1 MPSKTSS
8 SSSKKKQQPNTVR
21 GKDGVQWIVDDNGN
35 KIKKVR
41 KKKPRRRASIAG
53 VTVDPSDLMG
63 LSGHSSSGSGGI
75 PPESFRTVA
84 TEMSSSHLS
93 QSSGRNRLSPKQ
105 SSKSSP
111 RSMSHREVVNSSQW
125 WHVDDMDE
133 DVDIDDTPVNKAR
146 KKISSS
152 KSADQLSLMSDHGP
166 KTKNSSSSSRKNKQT
181 KGSNSVR
188 HMSHNKSNDHEDGT
202 GTVDTTGTGSL
213 YRPKP
218 KPRRLLSQPNISLTN
233 NTLSSSQ
240 QNPAIS
246 VVQSQNAS
254 FPVAVIADAAEY
266 SSSPSSSS
274 PRRAPPKRTPS
285 GDLDML
291 MSQSVHEHV
300 RKVPS
305 STEKSK
311 LSRNRSAFGKI
322 GKMIGKST
330 KALGNSNKKDR
341 GGGFFPESLKTT
353 IEALPNGIK
362 EIDGVLWRVDE
373 DGNKMNKVRHK
384 MSGLLGLGDSAHKS
398 SELRGT
404 SSYYSSGEED
414 QEMDDTQ
421 KSSSSLASFGGY
433 NTNTNTDTNNNVSF
447 RKQKQKRKP
456 KARRSSM
463 DNINPSIKRTQERP
477 SRSGKSLRQ
486 DSDVSLYIDENPTIP
501 NRSQNNV
508 DSVEPL
514 SGDSAHSHRNN
525 KGNPM
530 RLVPKNNGGVENHN
544 KTFQN
549 LNHRLRNS
557 EKEIARLC
565 RVTLGQE
572 EKIETSKSDAK
583 KMREKLKTA
592 NRDKQALIMEVDK
605 LRLQLDRKNDET
617 TIDERTS
624 CEPKDSNQDASNNSG
639 NVAGSNSDRL
649 VAEINDLKVVK
660 AALESTINEHK
671 NRAQARLEAKED
683 EVRFLQEELERMRSE
698 QGNRHL
704 EYNMK
709 LSGSDDEGS
718 NRSGIRGR
726 RTSMQFVGKI
736 IGNHLKEK
744 AETEKALQQQE
755 IKDLQDRVYN
765 LLSSNE
771 DLKTELKKATLEIK
785 DDDDDDMRRAK
796 QAAAEAALVAAH
808 MQNRPNNANIFSRMH
823 RSTGDGERG
832 VSQSRSNDC

>member
-8 SSSKKKQQPNTVR
+8 SSSKKKKQPNTVR

-53 VTVDPSDLMG
+53 GTVDPSDLMG
-63 LSGHSSSGSGGI
+63 LSGHSSSGSGRI
-75 PPESFRTVA
+75 RPESFRTVA

-105 SSKSSP
+105 ASKSSP
-111 RSMSHREVVNSSQW
+111 RSMSNSSQW

-133 DVDIDDTPVNKAR
+133 DVDIDDTPVNKPR

-152 KSADQLSLMSDHGP
+152 RSADQLSLMSDHGP
-166 KTKNSSSSSRKNKQT
+166 KTKNSSSRKNKQT

-218 KPRRLLSQPNISLTN
+218 KPRRRLSLTN

-246 VVQSQNAS
+246 VIQSQNAS

-266 SSSPSSSS
+266 SSSSSS

-311 LSRNRSAFGKI
+311 LKSNRSTFKKI

-330 KALGNSNKKDR
+330 KALGSSNKKDR
-341 GGGFFPESLKTT
+341 GGGFLPESLKTT
-353 IEALPNGIK
+353 TEALPNGIK
-362 EIDGVLWRVDE
+362 EIDGVLWRIDE

-398 SELRGT
+398 SDSRGT

-421 KSSSSLASFGGY
+421 KSSSSLASFGEY
-433 NTNTNTDTNNNVSF
+433 NTNTDINNNVSY
-447 RKQKQKRKP
+447 RKQKQKRNPKP

-463 DNINPSIKRTQERP
+463 DNINPSIKRTQDRP

-530 RLVPKNNGGVENHN
+530 RLVPKKNGGVEIHN

-565 RVTLGQE
+565 RLTLGQE
-572 EKIETSKSDAK
+572 IKMETSKSDAK

-617 TIDERTS
+617 TIHERSS

-649 VAEINDLKVVK
+649 VAEINDLKVAK
-660 AALESTINEHK
+660 AALESTMNENK
-671 NRAQARLEAKED
+671 NRTEARLEAKED
-683 EVRFLQEELERMRSE
+683 EVHFLQEELERMRSE

-726 RTSMQFVGKI
+726 RPSMQFVGNI

-808 MQNRPNNANIFSRMH
+808 MQNRPNNASIFSRMH
-823 RSTGDGERG
+823 RSTSDGERG
-832 VSQSRSNDC
+832 VSQSRSND